1 VNTWCTAYQLVPA
14 LETRFLAFLP
24 RGRWWRCRTDS
35 YRTTPAPHLIEV
47 TMPQKNNNCSTTTK
61 NNNVFKKMSPKKN
74 GPTKNGPKK
83 NGSTSTCTIP
93 IIPTIHSPSS
103 DPVINRVGSCSLIHA
118 KEVMRV
124 PGRLQFEN
132 LDNFFPDLNKSTGK
146 RKRKS
151 VSLDPTRQL
160 YSHKEKD
167 RIGSM
172 HHCAPTPVLS

>member
-1 VNTWCTAYQLVPA
+1 LFNNNKKQQCV
-14 LETRFLAFLP
+14 
-24 RGRWWRCRTDS
+24 
-35 YRTTPAPHLIEV
+35 
-47 TMPQKNNNCSTTTK
+47 QKNES
-61 NNNVFKKMSPKKN
+61 KKESKKN
-74 GPTKNGPKK
+74 GPKKNGPKK

>member
-1 VNTWCTAYQLVPA
+1 MHN
-14 LETRFLAFLP
+14 
-24 RGRWWRCRTDS
+24 S
-35 YRTTPAPHLIEV
+35 NH
-47 TMPQKNNNCSTTTK
+47 
-61 NNNVFKKMSPKKN
+61 
-74 GPTKNGPKK
+74 
-83 NGSTSTCTIP
+83 
-93 IIPTIHSPSS
+93 PTIHSPSS

-160 YSHKEKD
+160 YSHKKKIGLD
-167 RIGSM
+167 QCTTVTPRLCFLSRIASGSDEYHQHVSYIAM
-172 HHCAPTPVLS
+172 